1 MVGGGGG
8 GRRVED
14 RLDLRRREGAVED
27 SPEDRSLASYAVVS
41 WGHGRGPRSA
51 IGSYR
56 SSYSCASAR
65 LRCRGGKPR
74 SRRPYRGSSPTPRG
88 ITGKRRTPRATRRP
102 SRSSPQ
108 VGSFWDIPGGSGGRG
123 ACLPRPRHRRLPP
136 RPRVLYPGSET
147 GTNSA
152 HRFNHGETDM
162 GDKGSKDKGKR
173 EQQKKAQL
181 SPKEKRKLKKEKK
194 KK

>member
-1 MVGGGGG
+1 MDPASKIVWISGAERARLRICRRTGVSLRTRSCRGVTGGA
-8 GRRVED
+8 
-14 RLDLRRREGAVED
+14 LDLRSGPSDLAIPALQLAFVVAEESPDLVGHTED
-27 SPEDRSLASYAVVS
+27 LS
-41 WGHGRGPRSA
+41 H
-51 IGSYR
+51 
-56 SSYSCASAR
+56 SSYHR
-65 LRCRGGKPR
+65 
-74 SRRPYRGSSPTPRG
+74 
-88 ITGKRRTPRATRRP
+88 KRRTPRATRRP

-108 VGSFWDIPGGSGGRG
+108 VGSFWDIPGGPGGRG

-181 SPKEKRKLKKEKK
+181 SPKEKRKLKREKK